1 MRVSVYKSRAGGGK
15 TSDCSWINDY
25 YESTD
30 ATTNTQKHITTY
42 TSFPFSIGLDF
53 VEHNKLNTDNM
64 SGALDIL
71 APTEDDI
78 SKMLMAKVHIG
89 TKNVDHQMKEYVYKR
104 RSDGIFI
111 FNLHKVWEKL
121 MLAAR
126 VLVTIENPADVC
138 VISGREYGQRAILKY
153 AAHTGSSAV
162 AGRWTPGTFTNQIT
176 RAFKEPRILVVTDPR
191 TDFQSIIESSY
202 VNLPVIAFCDSD
214 SPLRHVDIAIP
225 CNNKSVNSI
234 GLMWWFLAREVLRLR
249 GTVSRNQPWEIMPD
263 LYFYRSQEDQ
273 DKEDEESIEA
283 PKTYEAPT
291 FDNSAPAFAGAA
303 TGDNADWASM
313 SNTTAGQDWGSSV
326 PAAVVSAEPV
336 AEWGDAAV
344 AAAAPADQG
353 WGAAQ

>member
-1 MRVSVYKSRAGGGK
+1 
-15 TSDCSWINDY
+15 
-25 YESTD
+25 
-30 ATTNTQKHITTY
+30 
-42 TSFPFSIGLDF
+42 
-53 VEHNKLNTDNM
+53 M
-64 SGALDIL
+64 SGNSDIL

-89 TKNVDHQMKEYVYKR
+89 TKNVDHQMQQYVYKR

-138 VISGREYGQRAILKY
+138 VISGREFGQRAILKY
-153 AAHTGSSAV
+153 AAHTGATPV

-191 TDFQSIIESSY
+191 TDFQAIIESSY

-249 GTVSRNQPWEIMPD
+249 GTVSRQQPWEIMPD

-273 DKEDEESIEA
+273 EKEDEEAVEA
-283 PKTYEAPT
+283 QLKANA
-291 FDNSAPAFAGAA
+291 FDSQPAFENQPPAEEIAD
-303 TGDNADWASM
+303 DNADWASM
-313 SNTTAGQDWGSSV
+313 SNAAAGQDWSASV
-326 PAAVVSAEPV
+326 PSATADPA
-336 AEWGDAAV
+336 AEWGAAD
-344 AAAAPADQG
+344 AAPAAGEG